1 MVSLYFLAGLLFANL
16 GVIGLY
22 LGRVFDEAQ
31 SRPIYVVR
39 ATTFEDANDPVVRGS
54 ADTLPDRDDP

>member
-1 MVSLYFLAGLLFANL
+1 L

-39 ATTFEDANDPVVRGS
+39 ATTFEDADDPVVRGS